1 MYVYI
6 IRSVLKP
13 AESYVGLT
21 SDLKK
26 KLNEHNSGKSPH
38 TSKFKLWIYENAF
51 WFKSKEKAIAFEK
64 YLKGHSGRAFRAK
77 HFQ

>member
-1 MYVYI
+1 
-6 IRSVLKP
+6 
-13 AESYVGLT
+13 
-21 SDLKK
+21 
-26 KLNEHNSGKSPH
+26 LNEHNSGKSPH